1 MNLCDFID
9 FLTTRCALKERTNP
23 CSPEQVINIDD
34 VVAASFQNK
43 SMTSDFLNLF
53 QPTSPVDDRIKA
65 ATMNSRIDLQYFV
78 GESQRKAGDMDA
90 AAQAA
95 KRVTEFDPLTAS
107 AWSSL
112 AMAEEQAGNLTVSII
127 STCFSTPLD
136 GRGSGSTAAPTRS
149 TCCLSAAHKGG
160 CACHVTMTTTPG

>member
-1 MNLCDFID
+1 M
-9 FLTTRCALKERTNP
+9 
-23 CSPEQVINIDD
+23 
-34 VVAASFQNK
+34 
-43 SMTSDFLNLF
+43 
-53 QPTSPVDDRIKA
+53 KA

-78 GESQRKAGDMDA
+78 GESQRKAGDTAA

-112 AMAEEQAGNLTVSII
+112 AMAEEQAGNLSVSII
-127 STCFSTPLD
+127 STHLLF
-136 GRGSGSTAAPTRS
+136 RS
-149 TCCLSAAHKGG
+149 TRWAWQWFQRCTHSLNLLSAAHKGG